1 MIFSEKYFVV
11 AIGYSAGHSTDEIM
25 AETMAADNHG
35 RDNKIAG
42 CCDGP
47 DQAGAMS
54 RRPRKPSPMMPAP
67 SPSRLLSRTV
77 IYLGFA
83 ATGVGMALPG
93 AVLPALLARWSLADR
108 QAGLL
113 FFLGW
118 LGSSLGALAVRS
130 SRIHSLALGTSLAAL
145 GAIGMALSS
154 RWSSF
159 ICMAVY
165 GFGLGLTMTAT
176 SLLQAARHGEKRS
189 AELNR
194 LNLIWALGACICP
207 TLAEHSLRVA
217 SARAIFLWLGIFFT
231 LICLWM
237 LVFEREPAE
246 SIDLSRSPKH
256 PHTRWSL
263 ALWPASLVVI
273 ILLPTGIES
282 SMGGWI
288 AAYVQRTQQIIATTV
303 TAGTCFWSGLMLSRM
318 LASAILHR
326 WRKERLV
333 LIQSLGTVVAGAL
346 LLICSHASAGILT
359 GVFLVGFGLGPVYP
373 LLLAIALP
381 YSENT
386 AIFFVAGL
394 GSAFF
399 PWLTG
404 IVSSSASSLRIGL
417 VVPLAA
423 SILMLVLGLPLAS
436 LTQTGQARTGT

>member
-1 MIFSEKYFVV
+1 MPSYF
-11 AIGYSAGHSTDEIM
+11 
-25 AETMAADNHG
+25 
-35 RDNKIAG
+35 
-42 CCDGP
+42 P
-47 DQAGAMS
+47 
-54 RRPRKPSPMMPAP
+54 P
-67 SPSRLLSRTV
+67 RLLSRTV

-93 AVLPALLARWSLADR
+93 SVLPALILRWSLSDR

-130 SRIHSLALGTSLAAL
+130 SRSRSLALGALLAAS
-145 GAIGMALSS
+145 GAIGMAFSS
-154 RWSSF
+154 RWSCF
-159 ICMAVY
+159 VCMALY
-165 GFGLGLTMTAT
+165 GVGLGLTMTAT
-176 SLLQAARHGEKRS
+176 SLLQAACYAEKRG

-194 LNLIWALGACICP
+194 LNLAWALGACICP

-217 SARAIFLWLGIFFT
+217 SARVIFALLGTFFILVSLWIF
-231 LICLWM
+231 I
-237 LVFEREPAE
+237 FEREPAV
-246 SIDLSRSPKH
+246 SSLSSASAGTFMPLRS
-256 PHTRWSL
+256 RWSL
-263 ALWPASLVVI
+263 TLWPASLVLI

-288 AAYVQRTQQIIATTV
+288 AAYVQRSQQTISTTV
-303 TAGTCFWSGLMLSRM
+303 TAGTCFWAGLMLSRT

-326 WRKERLV
+326 RRLERQV
-333 LIQSLGTVVAGAL
+333 LIQSLVTVVAGAS
-346 LLICSHASAGILT
+346 LLIASTTGGGILP
-359 GVFLVGFGLGPVYP
+359 GVFLVGFGLGPIYP
-373 LLLAIALP
+373 LLLAIALQ

-404 IVSSSASSLRIGL
+404 VVSSSASSLRIGL

-423 SILMLVLGLPLAS
+423 AVWMLLLGVPLAK
-436 LTQTGQARTGT
+436 LTEAEAVKNFSTIR